1 MKAIIILFGILLTG
15 VLALLEEPTNY
26 HNAIGIPLA
35 KRIKALEEA
44 ILANE
49 TIIIEDRII
58 GGDVAPTNAF
68 PFFAGLLISLV
79 GTPNQSVCGATLLSP
94 NRVVTAAHC
103 NFDGVLLASEFT
115 VVLGSNFIH
124 TGGKRIATSE
134 VVMHPY
140 FVPATINDVAI
151 LYLPENVVFTGYPM
165 CHSYKTY
172 SWDIRPWLLALEAL
186 PTNVIDN
193 ADCEP
198 LVVTPENI
206 CTSGIGPVGHIG
218 ICSGDSG
225 GPLITLDFNGNPILI
240 GITSFR
246 SRAKGCEGGAPSGFT
261 RVTKVQTNY
270 HDAIGI
276 PAVEKIRALE
286 EASLANEAVTN
297 NNRIVGGA
305 LAPVGAHPYFGGLL
319 INLVGTT
326 SRSVCGSSLLSAN
339 RLVTAAHC
347 WFDGVRQAWEF
358 TVILGSNW
366 LHTGGE
372 RIATRQVIMHPQY
385 VPRFLTNDIAMIYLP
400 WNAMM
405 TANVRPIRLP
415 RNMEVWNQFEGHWAM
430 AAGFGKTSDL
440 QQTSASVV
448 SHVSLQVINTNTCAS
463 RFEAGFVTHS
473 TLCTSGVGSVGICG
487 GDSGGPLAAHDNFG
501 EPFLIGISSFAALN
515 MCQGGFPSG
524 FARVTSF
531 VGFISQHM

>member
-15 VLALLEEPTNY
+15 VLAVLEVPTNY
-26 HNAIGIPLA
+26 HDAIGIPLA

-58 GGDVAPTNAF
+58 GGEVAPANAF

-79 GTPNQSVCGATLLSP
+79 GTPNQSVCGSTLLSA

-151 LYLPENVVFTGYPM
+151 LYLPENVVFTDIIHPIRLPDVSQLQNLFVGYKAM
-165 CHSYKTY
+165 AIGFGSTTDKHQNTAENILSYVT
-172 SWDIRPWLLALEAL
+172 LQ
-186 PTNVIDN
+186 VIDN

-225 GPLITLDFNGNPILI
+225 GPLITLDSNGNPILI

-261 RVTKVQTNY
+261 RVTSFM
-270 HDAIGI
+270 DFII
-276 PAVEKIRALE
+276 
-286 EASLANEAVTN
+286 S
-297 NNRIVGGA
+297 
-305 LAPVGAHPYFGGLL
+305 
-319 INLVGTT
+319 NL
-326 SRSVCGSSLLSAN
+326 
-339 RLVTAAHC
+339 
-347 WFDGVRQAWEF
+347 D
-358 TVILGSNW
+358 
-366 LHTGGE
+366 
-372 RIATRQVIMHPQY
+372 TR
-385 VPRFLTNDIAMIYLP
+385 
-400 WNAMM
+400 
-405 TANVRPIRLP
+405 
-415 RNMEVWNQFEGHWAM
+415 
-430 AAGFGKTSDL
+430 
-440 QQTSASVV
+440 
-448 SHVSLQVINTNTCAS
+448 
-463 RFEAGFVTHS
+463 
-473 TLCTSGVGSVGICG
+473 
-487 GDSGGPLAAHDNFG
+487 
-501 EPFLIGISSFAALN
+501 
-515 MCQGGFPSG
+515 
-524 FARVTSF
+524 
-531 VGFISQHM
+531 